1 MDKPTTIELVLTAV
15 LSAINGAIFVVWSN
29 FVWDYLKL
37 FTGLLFLP
45 IVYGVWYIGATVPA
59 YIVRK
64 PGIALLGEF
73 LAAVAE
79 LAYGSHYLT
88 APLYGFMQ
96 GLMSELV
103 FAATRYRRWDWATMA
118 AAGAAPSIWAAAA
131 DTLLYNIVAPL
142 SPGQRIIF
150 WSLYFIS
157 GALIAGV
164 LVKAVIDAVAETGV
178 LDHFAVGR
186 EARLASSRG

>member
-1 MDKPTTIELVLTAV
+1 MERPTTVELVLTAV
-15 LSAINGAIFVVWSN
+15 LSAINGAIFMVWSN

-96 GLMSELV
+96 GLMSEIV
-103 FAATRYRRWDWATMA
+103 FAATRYKRWDWATMA
-118 AAGAAPSIWAAAA
+118 AAGAAPSVWAAAA
-131 DTLLYNIVAPL
+131 DTILYGIVEPL
-142 SPGQRIIF
+142 TPPQRIVF
-150 WSLYFIS
+150 WSLYFVS

-164 LVKAVIDAVAETGV
+164 LVKAVIDWVASTGI
-178 LDHFAVGR
+178 LDSFAVGR
-186 EARLASSRG
+186 EARLAHSRG